1 MTSRKSTLI
10 KIPYALAGERLVH
23 VSDVPSGLSH
33 GCVCPECR
41 APLVARKGPEVR
53 HHFAHYHSTSCE
65 PETVVHRIAKL
76 LLLERISAALAAHR
90 DLQIQWR
97 CTHCGDIHWGNL
109 LKRARSIHMERQFG
123 SCRPDITLCA
133 RSGKPV
139 ALIEVVVT
147 HPPDD
152 NVHALCRN
160 HSIELLECHIK
171 REGDLEHI
179 GKAAPLLITRGSYC
193 PRMRCSKCQARLTSN
208 RLHVVV
214 GECNRCKHEILI
226 AFASHDG
233 SVRGPE
239 EFSSEEITAAENHGV
254 VLRVVT
260 SKTLNAH
267 YVANVCPRCKA
278 FVGKHF
284 LLDYMD
290 WKAPAVC
297 WSCSRAQE
305 ALPSSAQAQTDDP
318 RQTLLF

>member
-1 MTSRKSTLI
+1 MISRKSTLI
-10 KIPYALAGERLVH
+10 KIPYALAGERLVNIL
-23 VSDVPSGLSH
+23 DAPRGLSH

-41 APLVARKGPEVR
+41 APLIARKGPKVR
-53 HHFAHYHSTSCE
+53 PHFAHYHSTNCK

-76 LLLERISAALAAHR
+76 LLSKRISAALAAHN
-90 DLQIQWR
+90 DLQIQWK
-97 CTHCGDIHWGNL
+97 CAHCGELHWGNL
-109 LKRARSIHMERQFG
+109 LKRARSIHIERQLG
-123 SCRPDITLCA
+123 SCRPDITLCEP
-133 RSGKPV
+133 SGKPI

-160 HSIELLECHIK
+160 RSIELLECHIK
-171 REGDLEHI
+171 REEDLEHI
-179 GKAAPLLITRGSYC
+179 GNSTPLLMTRGSYC

-214 GECNRCKHEILI
+214 RECHRCKHQLRI
-226 AFASHDG
+226 AFASHGG

-239 EFSSEEITAAENHGV
+239 EFSAEEITAAENHGV
-254 VLRVVT
+254 ILRVVA

-267 YVANVCPRCKA
+267 YVANVCPRCEA

-284 LLDYMD
+284 LLDCMD
-290 WKAPAVC
+290 WRASAVC

-305 ALPSSAQAQTDDP
+305 PVPLSTQAQTDDP